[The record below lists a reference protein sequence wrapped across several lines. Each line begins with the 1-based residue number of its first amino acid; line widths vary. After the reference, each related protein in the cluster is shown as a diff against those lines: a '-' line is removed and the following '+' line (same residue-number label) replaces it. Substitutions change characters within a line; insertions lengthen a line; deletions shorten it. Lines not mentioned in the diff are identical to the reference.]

1 MDDLGQE
8 SLDERL
14 ERLERDVEELR
25 REVRGRVAA
34 VTSGRG
40 TEGGGDRDFSGFTV
54 SESGTMRRFRL
65 PFELRQIRDLSSGEW
80 WLNKLGIGLLLFGVA
95 FLFIYSVE
103 RGWIGPWTR
112 VGFATAG
119 RLMDR
124 PYSTVV
130 GLFALGCQSGLV
142 LV

>member
-25 REVRGRVAA
+25 REVRGRAA
-34 VTSGRG
+34 AATSGRG
-40 TEGGGDRDFSGFTV
+40 KEGGGRRDFSGFTV
-54 SESGTMRRFRL
+54 SESGTRRRFRL
-65 PFELRQIRDLSSGEW
+65 PSFELREIRDLSSGEW

-112 VGFATAG
+112 VGFGVA
-119 RLMDR
+119 
-124 PYSTVV
+124 
-130 GLFALGCQSGLV
+130 
-142 LV
+142 

>member
-25 REVRGRVAA
+25 REVRGRVAG
-34 VTSGRG
+34 VTSGLS
-40 TEGGGDRDFSGFTV
+40 TESGGGRDFSGFTV
-54 SESGTMRRFRL
+54 SESGTTRRFRL

-95 FLFIYSVE
+95 FLFIYSAL
-103 RGWIGPWTR
+103 RSGLCCWSWGST
-112 VGFATAG
+112 
-119 RLMDR
+119 
-124 PYSTVV
+124 STVDGGPLARCCSGV
-130 GLFALGCQSGLV
+130 GSGLCT
-142 LV
+142 